1 MRRIPR
7 SIRLNGVIYRT
18 DPNSADGDD
27 RRRGRFQVD
36 MWIRI
41 LSFTSLHTLCFKTC
55 CLPDMQSFSYLLQ
68 GCRSLRKLVIDECT
82 SYEEPLDLGEGYG
95 IFPRLPI
102 TDLSLLGHITVHSNT
117 CTQFGGSDPYPFHY
131 FLTITSLRTLAIGVV
146 KDVDRVLAGHA
157 PHKFDLSSLCKLK
170 TLRLCLR
177 SSFFTMATQEE
188 FATFL
193 NEKCQSVQELEV
205 TRFLQSRTRILRLFP
220 RALRNLTSYKGSSD
234 FLIPFMDAG
243 SSLKRVD
250 ISNCPMLLVDTL
262 GLLEKVAARWPN
274 LESLDITIKEWDTE
288 ILYAISHLFR
298 DFRVL
303 KIKYEIGHLNESS
316 ILSMASMF
324 FSEMKNMTTLHI
336 YRPETRLVGM
346 RLMRPGPVPL
356 ATDGMRN
363 LMAGWIKTC
372 PNLTEVKLENDK
384 LFCRKS
390 TEMVHRWCFREDPPI
405 PSVYFNGGKEERPPM
420 IGEGKRCCD
429 EEEAHT
435 GSIIPVWS
443 ESQAIVNEATTAWR
457 EGMEWVVFGDDSQIR
472 VDTDMRALACFSD
485 SGGDVAMGGAHCFAD
500 LKRAWVL
507 TEIEGQMA
515 TKPKE

>member
-1 MRRIPR
+1 MSVLATETLIQIFEYLDSNSDLLHVIQTCKVFYGIGIAQLYRHLHYDTHQEFVAHDVFCLNQRDTMRRIPR
-7 SIRLNGVIYRT
+7 SIGLNGVIYPT

-55 CLPDMQSFSYLLQ
+55 GLPDMQSFSYLLQ

-82 SYEEPLDLGEGYG
+82 FYEEPLDLGEGYG

-117 CTQFGGSDPYPFHY
+117 QSGGSDPYPFHY
-131 FLTITSLRTLAIGVV
+131 FLTIASLRTLAIGVV

-205 TRFLQSRTRILRLFP
+205 TRFLQGRTRILRLFP

-234 FLIPFMDAG
+234 FLIPLMDAG
-243 SSLKRVD
+243 SSLKRLD
-250 ISNCPMLLVDTL
+250 ISNCPMLLVDAL

-303 KIKYEIGHLNESS
+303 KIKYEIGHLNEVRRLFPCLG
-316 ILSMASMF
+316 LSHQRDISPR
-324 FSEMKNMTTLHI
+324 S
-336 YRPETRLVGM
+336 
-346 RLMRPGPVPL
+346 
-356 ATDGMRN
+356 
-363 LMAGWIKTC
+363 
-372 PNLTEVKLENDK
+372 
-384 LFCRKS
+384 
-390 TEMVHRWCFREDPPI
+390 
-405 PSVYFNGGKEERPPM
+405 
-420 IGEGKRCCD
+420 
-429 EEEAHT
+429 
-435 GSIIPVWS
+435 
-443 ESQAIVNEATTAWR
+443 
-457 EGMEWVVFGDDSQIR
+457 
-472 VDTDMRALACFSD
+472 
-485 SGGDVAMGGAHCFAD
+485 
-500 LKRAWVL
+500 
-507 TEIEGQMA
+507 
-515 TKPKE
+515 